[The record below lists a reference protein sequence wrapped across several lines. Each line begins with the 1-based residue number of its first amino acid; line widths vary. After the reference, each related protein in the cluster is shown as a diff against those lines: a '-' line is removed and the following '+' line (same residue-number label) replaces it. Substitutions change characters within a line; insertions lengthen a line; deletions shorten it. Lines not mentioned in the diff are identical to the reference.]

1 MRKLGVALVML
12 AVLGGSMA
20 TWAATARPLSGPAL
34 LAIDERAGF
43 RNFLPTRLL
52 AGFAYVGWS
61 ARGATLR
68 VDFRNRAGWLLEW
81 RVQPITG
88 SCGAGSATS
97 YQLDGNK
104 VWWAQ
109 IGNEQQAWRCVF
121 GLDGKPLRLV
131 VASTTPPSRLAGS
144 GLGVVAA
151 SAKRY

>member
-12 AVLGGSMA
+12 AVLGVSMA

-68 VDFRNRAGWLLEW
+68 VDFRNRSGWLLEW

-104 VWWAQ
+104 VWWAEDAK
-109 IGNEQQAWRCVF
+109 EQRACRCTF
-121 GLDGKPLRLV
+121 DLAGKPVRLVAASAVPGTELAPSGLGLV
-131 VASTTPPSRLAGS
+131 VAS
-144 GLGVVAA
+144 
-151 SAKRY
+151 AKRA